1 MHILIYPGGVE
12 VSFLICT
19 FLYFHTLCIQETKA
33 LARLGM
39 CVGSSEHEISA
50 TTSIFIVAV
59 FYYVNE
65 DVNIG
70 FIPKYLGQVSC
81 FESCAPI
88 HLRFITYEINFVK

>member
-1 MHILIYPGGVE
+1 MQE
-12 VSFLICT
+12 V
-19 FLYFHTLCIQETKA
+19 KA
-33 LARLGM
+33 LARLRIYA
-39 CVGSSEHEISA
+39 GSSEHSLLAIQKLPKSCVP
-50 TTSIFIVAV
+50 TSTCIIIVAGSVV